1 MKYSKKILFIIGLLL
16 VQLIKTNAQDLHFTQ
31 HYLSPMQVNPA
42 LVGQF
47 NGCFRMNANYRN
59 QWGSMMGASA
69 FQTIAFS
76 ADMPILKQQMNG
88 NFFGMGMDFFSDK
101 AGDVNYG
108 TQMIGFNFG
117 YCKIL
122 NKKKPLTVAAA
133 FHVGNWSKKINIADV
148 TLTDMSDLKNISS
161 GGISFMD
168 FGVGTFMFHQPL
180 SWLSYNVGLSAYHI
194 NSINETFVKLTDNF
208 GKKIQLHTNA
218 YIQVSDAYTLIPTVL
233 YINQLKARELQISIM
248 NKVLIDDDGRKETA
262 IYFGLGT
269 RVAHPSIDAM
279 MLYFRV
285 DFNHISVGLSYDFNV
300 SGLHYTS
307 NSFGG
312 PELALQYMINCP
324 KNKENVYNKRK
335 KIFCPKF

>member
-133 FHVGNWSKKINIADV
+133 FHVGNWSKNIN
-148 TLTDMSDLKNISS
+148 
-161 GGISFMD
+161 
-168 FGVGTFMFHQPL
+168 
-180 SWLSYNVGLSAYHI
+180 
-194 NSINETFVKLTDNF
+194 
-208 GKKIQLHTNA
+208 
-218 YIQVSDAYTLIPTVL
+218 
-233 YINQLKARELQISIM
+233 
-248 NKVLIDDDGRKETA
+248 
-262 IYFGLGT
+262 
-269 RVAHPSIDAM
+269 
-279 MLYFRV
+279 
-285 DFNHISVGLSYDFNV
+285 
-300 SGLHYTS
+300 
-307 NSFGG
+307 
-312 PELALQYMINCP
+312 
-324 KNKENVYNKRK
+324 
-335 KIFCPKF
+335 